1 VVKAEYYPS
10 VIRSRRRFTY
20 QEALR
25 VLQGKG
31 GDEIERMVRDA
42 GRLAQ
47 RIRAARMKAGSL
59 NMDFPEHKLRLDERG
74 RFSHVEIMENDESHQ
89 LIEEFMLLANEAVA
103 GRLRQQNRAAVYRI
117 HEDPDPERLEELR
130 QEMRAMGVPAG
141 NLAKKGELQK
151 LIARLKEHPASDAL
165 MISVLRSLKRAR
177 YAVEPLGHFG
187 LGKRDYTHFTSPIR
201 RYADLLVHRALFE
214 SRRPAREE
222 LVEVADRISFTERN
236 SADAEQDSKT
246 VKIMAHLEGQ
256 LTSEQRETYEGVI
269 TNVLNF
275 GFMLEVAALGIG
287 GMVRVSSLED
297 DFYVYEESRNRLRG
311 RRRRRTFEIGN
322 PVTVQVTSVDRF
334 KKQVNF
340 RLAERGRKR

>member
-1 VVKAEYYPS
+1 
-10 VIRSRRRFTY
+10 
-20 QEALR
+20 
-25 VLQGKG
+25 
-31 GDEIERMVRDA
+31 
-42 GRLAQ
+42 
-47 RIRAARMKAGSL
+47 
-59 NMDFPEHKLRLDERG
+59 
-74 RFSHVEIMENDESHQ
+74 

>member
-1 VVKAEYYPS
+1 
-10 VIRSRRRFTY
+10 
-20 QEALR
+20 
-25 VLQGKG
+25 
-31 GDEIERMVRDA
+31 
-42 GRLAQ
+42 
-47 RIRAARMKAGSL
+47 
-59 NMDFPEHKLRLDERG
+59 
-74 RFSHVEIMENDESHQ
+74 
-89 LIEEFMLLANEAVA
+89 
-103 GRLRQQNRAAVYRI
+103 
-117 HEDPDPERLEELR
+117 
-130 QEMRAMGVPAG
+130 
-141 NLAKKGELQK
+141 
-151 LIARLKEHPASDAL
+151 
-165 MISVLRSLKRAR
+165 
-177 YAVEPLGHFG
+177 
-187 LGKRDYTHFTSPIR
+187 
-201 RYADLLVHRALFE
+201 LLVHRALFE